1 MSTADES
8 AGRIGWI
15 GLGAMGGPMAGVL
28 ARAGHPV
35 AAFDLSPDLVVAAAN
50 AGATAAASAADAV
63 AGADVIGL
71 VVATPAQ
78 VDAVL
83 FGGTDPLADKL
94 SPGSVVIVFATIGPE
109 AAIATAARL
118 AEAGIGF
125 VDAPISGG
133 SARAATGDLLI
144 MVGGEPE
151 TVQRV
156 RPVLDA
162 LAATITV
169 VGPLPGDGQKLKLVN
184 QLLCGVHV
192 AVAAEALA
200 YAESLGLDV
209 TTSWEGIKDGAAHSF
224 MLSDRGSRMVTY
236 PDAEVRSALD
246 IMHKDLGLVTD
257 SARGSSHPTPI
268 AAAALQQFVAG
279 RRAGLG
285 RADDSAVIEVA
296 RGRAGQG

>member
-1 MSTADES
+1 MSTEPTT
-8 AGRIGWI
+8 GIGWI

-28 ARAGHPV
+28 ARAGFAV
-35 AAFDLSPDLVVAAAN
+35 SAFDLSEELVAAAAE
-50 AGATAAASAADAV
+50 AGATPAPSAGDAV
-63 AGADVIGL
+63 AGAEVVGL

-78 VDAVL
+78 VEAVL
-83 FGGTDPLADKL
+83 FGGDDPLIGKL
-94 SPGSVVIVFATIGPE
+94 APGSVVIVFATIGPD
-109 AAIATAARL
+109 AAIATAERL
-118 AEAGIGF
+118 AEVGIGF

-144 MVGGEPE
+144 MVGGDPT
-151 TVQRV
+151 TVQQV
-156 RPVLDA
+156 RPVLDT

-209 TTSWEGIKDGAAHSF
+209 TASWEGIKDGAAHSF
-224 MLSDRGSRMVTY
+224 MLSDRGARMVTY

-246 IMHKDLGLVTD
+246 IMHKDLGLVAD
-257 SARGSSHPTPI
+257 SARTAGHPAPI
-268 AAAALQQFVAG
+268 ATAALQQFVAG

-285 RADDSAVIEVA
+285 RADDSAMIEVA
-296 RGRAGQG
+296 RGRSSQD